1 MCTATAT
8 LDTKRKIFEVLDL
21 NKEKTFTIEK
31 SPERANLVYSFQYI
45 DNDMEIQNIFNEVIS
60 EEVREKAEKCTKT
73 IIYCQT
79 RKQTAV
85 VWRAFQVALGNAM
98 YTNSTMEAIN
108 AMVEMFHSGTPESSK
123 QHILNSVSLPVA
135 M

>member
-21 NKEKTFTIEK
+21 DKEKTFTIEK
-31 SPERANLVYSFQYI
+31 SPERSNLVYSFQYI

-60 EEVREKAEKCTKT
+60 EVREKAEKCTKT

-85 VWRAFQVALGNAM
+85 VWRAF
-98 YTNSTMEAIN
+98 
-108 AMVEMFHSGTPESSK
+108 
-123 QHILNSVSLPVA
+123 
-135 M
+135 